1 MTDYKAMYLVMFQA
15 VGQVRQLLTEEAF
28 SRENVH
34 KAALILGLAQLQCEE
49 IYMEGSGD

>member
-1 MTDYKAMYLVMFQA
+1 MTDYKSMYLVMFQA

-34 KAALILGLAQLQCEE
+34 KAALILELAQTKCEQ
-49 IYMEGSGD
+49 IYMEGLED

>member
-15 VGQVRQLLTEEAF
+15 AERARRLLTEEAF

-34 KAALILGLAQLQCEE
+34 KAALILELAQLKCEQ
-49 IYMEGSGD
+49 IYMEGLEE